1 MEPQLI
7 ENEIPKEANYTSSY
21 HNSLENLNSVDID
34 LKEEILQLKIQNL
47 RQIKK

>member
-1 MEPQLI
+1 MEPQPK